1 MKQNKTDY
9 KENLLTPGQKSVFK
23 ALLQTGNITE
33 AAEIS
38 KVSRGTIYRYLSEP
52 KFKKVVND
60 TRFEMLSLAIGELEK
75 AAHEAATIL
84 ISLAKDSET
93 PASVKLSACKAIIE
107 GGLKGAELLN
117 LEERLT
123 DLEMA
128 AND

>member
-1 MKQNKTDY
+1 MKQNKTNY

-60 TRFEMLSLAIGELEK
+60 AQFEMLSLAIGELQK

-84 ISLAKDSET
+84 INLAKDSET
-93 PASVKLSACKAIIE
+93 PASVKLSACKVILE
-107 GGLKGAELLN
+107 SGFKGAELLH
-117 LEERLT
+117 LEERLSL
-123 DLEMA
+123 LEEA
-128 AND
+128 END